1 MIKKPTNFHILFK
14 TYLTPNV
21 DCTNVT
27 IPDTKVKVL
36 NTSLMASVLFAKHIG
51 TLRTKGMVNVPPII
65 VR

>member
-1 MIKKPTNFHILFK
+1 MLFK
-14 TYLTPNV
+14 THLTPNV

-27 IPDTKVKVL
+27 IPDTKVMVL
-36 NTSLMASVLFAKHIG
+36 NTSLIASVLFAKHIG